1 MSSDHQE
8 TWDRLRAIFEDVFDR
23 PVELHAGT
31 TAADIEEWDSV
42 AHVVLI
48 LATETEFGIRFESSE
63 ILNAADVG
71 EFVELVTSKM
81 NQ

>member
-8 TWDRLRAIFEDVFDR
+8 TWDRLRAIFEEVFDR
-23 PVELHAGT
+23 PVELQADT
-31 TAADIEEWDSV
+31 TAADIEEWDSI
-42 AHVVLI
+42 AHVILI

-71 EFVELVTSKM
+71 EFVELIASKM
-81 NQ
+81 SQ